1 MAILTKGA
9 TFADGDQVTSANLNN
24 LVDAAAF
31 VAGSGGTTDNATM
44 QVSGGVL
51 AVKTI
56 QTANIANSS
65 VTSDKIG
72 AGSVIEAK
80 IGTGAVTAA
89 KLATNSVT
97 EAKIAANAVTN
108 SKIANNAVDTAE
120 IVDGAVTAAKL
131 DGAQTGS
138 APIYGVRAWVN
149 FDGATSNDLTGTYSR
164 TGGTTTATI
173 TITGHGLAS
182 GQYVYLDFASGTAD
196 GIYEVT
202 VTNSSTF
209 TITTTETTA
218 QSSVSVTLKRPTI
231 LESGNVSNM
240 SQIGTGN
247 YLVNFDEEMPDVNYI
262 FWGSSVDNSSTNS
275 GDIIISRP
283 LNGVKTTKSIRISVT
298 NSGASVVNTGDV
310 GVAFLR

>member
-1 MAILTKGA
+1 MAILTKGT
-9 TFADGDQVTSANLNN
+9 TFSDGDQVTSTKLNN

-31 VAGSGGTTDNATM
+31 ASGAVDDATTQLSGGKI
-44 QVSGGVL
+44 

-56 QTANIANSS
+56 QTANIANSA

-72 AGSVIEAK
+72 SGSVIEAK
-80 IGTGAVTAA
+80 IGAGAVTEA
-89 KLATNSVT
+89 KLATDSVTETKIADNSVT
-97 EAKIAANAVTN
+97 NAKMADD
-108 SKIANNAVDTAE
+108 SVDTAE

-196 GIYEVT
+196 GIYQVT
-202 VTNSSTF
+202 VTDSSTF
-209 TITTTETTA
+209 TIATTEATS

-247 YLVNFDEEMPDVNYI
+247 YLINFDEEMPDVNYI
-262 FWGSSVDNSSTNS
+262 FWGSSVDNSNTNS
-275 GDIIISRP
+275 GDMIVSRP

-298 NSGASVVNTGDV
+298 NSGASVANTGDV